1 MFQVFCSPGISSRE
15 LFGPI
20 RAVCRSWRQAVD
32 DMPSVAA
39 RRIVALACAG
49 QTGDPSSAAINKMPS
64 HPLGKPSG
72 GGGVGGDE
80 RDGGT
85 QSASAS
91 GFPGS
96 PHVAFSRGGG
106 SSDGVVSGERTGA
119 AEEGE
124 EARPVVEGGCDRWW
138 NLVRE
143 RFVEGGGF
151 AECDA
156 EDVLGRLEWAAEEE
170 APGLEDDDGEAGDEG
185 AFPAPGARN
194 DAPGR
199 LAVDGGVGEGGGGGG
214 QGGGRSNEQGAVH
227 EWENEWA
234 ESSPRRRKRR
244 ILGHLTATRTLCAGG
259 RGLTTAA
266 VVPDKAAGTGRDAEV
281 SGRKGAAAVRR
292 RSWSGWEALA
302 LAAVTSSSEDRL
314 ALCLWAIRPLMG
326 SDDATGSR
334 VGGRGGG
341 RGRGRWCPGLPR
353 GQVVELL
360 CLILCALRSLD
371 EDRAAGSARLEGD
384 LLACA
389 RVLENWDLRR
399 VAADGER

>member
-1 MFQVFCSPGISSRE
+1 
-15 LFGPI
+15 
-20 RAVCRSWRQAVD
+20 
-32 DMPSVAA
+32 MPCVAA

-49 QTGDPSSAAINKMPS
+49 QTGDPAGASIIKTPS

-72 GGGVGGDE
+72 GGGDGGDE
-80 RDGGT
+80 RNGGT
-85 QSASAS
+85 QLGSAS

-96 PHVAFSRGGG
+96 LQVAFSRGGG
-106 SSDGVVSGERTGA
+106 SSDGMVSVGNSGERAGA
-119 AEEGE
+119 AQEEE
-124 EARPVVEGGCDRWW
+124 EARSVVEGSCDRWW
-138 NLVRE
+138 NLVRG

-185 AFPAPGARN
+185 AFPARGARS

-199 LAVDGGVGEGGGGGG
+199 LAVDGGVGEGERGEGRGGGEAGGGSGGGARGGGGE
-214 QGGGRSNEQGAVH
+214 GGGRSNELGPVY
-227 EWENEWA
+227 ECENERA

-244 ILGHLTATRTLCAGG
+244 ILGHLTATRTLCAGMW
-259 RGLTTAA
+259 GLTTAA
-266 VVPDKAAGTGRDAEV
+266 VVPNKATGTGRDAEV
-281 SGRKGAAAVRR
+281 SGRRGAATGRS
-292 RSWSGWEALA
+292 RSWNGWEALA

-314 ALCLWAIRPLMG
+314 PLCLWAIRPLMG
-326 SDDATGSR
+326 SDDAIGSEA
-334 VGGRGGG
+334 GGRGGG

-371 EDRAAGSARLEGD
+371 EGRAVGSARLEGD

-399 VAADGER
+399 VAADGGR